1 MVVCS
6 SRAQLSQFSLLH
18 TPYIYYI
25 IGAIKSANAGVPAS
39 GYAESGAK
47 LHKISE
53 SPYISCFF
61 SLKSFVLSGL
71 GADNTILEHGFMG
84 LMGDLG
90 GMGVNNAELSFF
102 SSEQNKNSSTLF
114 KISSEIKKL
123 APNYLRLFRRLFF
136 ILQKYC
142 IIPMNKG
149 RIAVE
154 NYMVPKPNSEI
165 NKNNSEIIK
174 YSSDVF

>member
-114 KISSEIKKL
+114 KISSEINKISSE
-123 APNYLRLFRRLFF
+123 LFALISEAIFHTSK
-136 ILQKYC
+136 ILH
-142 IIPMNKG
+142 
-149 RIAVE
+149 
-154 NYMVPKPNSEI
+154 NSDE
-165 NKNNSEIIK
+165 
-174 YSSDVF
+174 

>member
-1 MVVCS
+1 MLP
-6 SRAQLSQFSLLH
+6 RKNQFISEISNDGWIFVITVLR
-18 TPYIYYI
+18 YYVI
-25 IGAIKSANAGVPAS
+25 PTYLRIISGEGMGLRGNLGLIGAEIK
-39 GYAESGAK
+39 
-47 LHKISE
+47 KI
-53 SPYISCFF
+53 I
-61 SLKSFVLSGL
+61 
-71 GADNTILEHGFMG
+71 
-84 LMGDLG
+84 
-90 GMGVNNAELSFF
+90 
-102 SSEQNKNSSTLF
+102 SEQNKNSSTLF